1 MSWLYPTK
9 DHLYISHQTVCICFT
24 RGKFEVIKRM
34 TAVATDF
41 AQTCIVAAGFSN
53 AIEQLGETYEY
64 KGEPNAAL
72 YFTDQYLPAGG
83 FSLN

>member
-1 MSWLYPTK
+1 M
-9 DHLYISHQTVCICFT
+9 
-24 RGKFEVIKRM
+24 IKRNP
-34 TAVATDF
+34 AADAALEKRRLLLSIEANVLTDY
-41 AQTCIVAAGFSN
+41 VKENGMGNVDAARLSN